1 MITTT
6 AAAATTTTTTA
17 TTTTDTIEVDG
28 IIISS
33 DGEGGGV
40 TAEGDLTTRCVGRQV
55 VVSVCI
61 IYFYISNQ
69 AIL

>member
-1 MITTT
+1 VITI
-6 AAAATTTTTTA
+6 TTTTA
-17 TTTTDTIEVDG
+17 TSTIDTVEVDG

-40 TAEGDLTTRCVGRQV
+40 SAEGDLTTRCVGCQI

-61 IYFYISNQ
+61 IYFYSSNQ
-69 AIL
+69 TIL